1 MSIEI
6 RPARP
11 SDAAAISRVIISA
24 LHISNARDYTPEVI
38 RRVEQSF
45 SVQRVAQL
53 IATRQVLV
61 AERDEQLLGTASLD
75 GQVIRTVFID
85 PPMQGRGIGRM
96 LMLAITR
103 LAREQGIAELFVPSS
118 LTAMGFYQRL
128 GFERQREVVDGDEH
142 TLVMARQLQTDLP
155 D

>member
-1 MSIEI
+1 MPIEI
-6 RPARP
+6 RSARP
-11 SDAAAISRVIISA
+11 SDAPAISRVIIRA
-24 LHISNARDYTPEVI
+24 LHVSNARDYAPEVI

-53 IATRQVLV
+53 IDARQVLV
-61 AERDEQLLGTASLD
+61 AEQDEQLLGTASLD
-75 GQVIRTVFID
+75 GQVVRTVFID
-85 PPMQGRGIGRM
+85 PPMQGRGIWRL

-118 LTAMGFYQRL
+118 LTAQGFYRRL
-128 GFERQREVVDGDEH
+128 GFELQREVIDGAER
-142 TLVMARQLQTDLP
+142 TLVMVRRLQADTP

>member
-1 MSIEI
+1 MPIEI
-6 RPARP
+6 RSARP
-11 SDAAAISRVIISA
+11 SDAPAISRVIISA
-24 LHISNARDYTPEVI
+24 LQVSNARDYAPEVI

-53 IATRQVLV
+53 IDTRQVLV
-61 AERDEQLLGTASLD
+61 AEQDEQLLGTASLE
-75 GQVIRTVFID
+75 GQLIRTVFID

-118 LTAMGFYQRL
+118 LTAQGFYQRL
-128 GFERQREVVDGDEH
+128 GFELQREVVDGAER
-142 TLVMARQLQTDLP
+142 TLVMVRRLQADTP